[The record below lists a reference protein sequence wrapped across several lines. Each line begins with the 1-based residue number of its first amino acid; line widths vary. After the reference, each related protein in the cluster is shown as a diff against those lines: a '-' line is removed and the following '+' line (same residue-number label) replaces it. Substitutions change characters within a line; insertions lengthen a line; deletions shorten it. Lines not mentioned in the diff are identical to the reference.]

1 MPGKFPEEET
11 TKVVVLVHQLVNA
24 IFDRSESDIPRKLI
38 WKYNQNG
45 LSGASMVSRY
55 IWYKFKTNK
64 QLFTA
69 DKQEINDEMS
79 EIFQYMGRRLKKY
92 YRQQFEKSENNDLK
106 EEFFRRLQALHST
119 WINTEKQP

>member
-11 TKVVVLVHQLVNA
+11 TKMVVLVHQLVNA

-55 IWYKFKTNK
+55 IWYKFRNNN

-69 DKQEINDEMS
+69 EDQLINDEMS
-79 EIFQYMGRRLKKY
+79 EIFQYMGRRLKKS
-92 YRQQFEKSENNDLK
+92 YRQQFESSENVNLK
-106 EEFFRRLQALHST
+106 KEFVRRLQALHST
-119 WINTEKQP
+119 WINTENQP

>member
-11 TKVVVLVHQLVNA
+11 TKMVVLVHQLVNA

-55 IWYKFKTNK
+55 IWYKFRNNN

-69 DKQEINDEMS
+69 EDQLINDEMS
-79 EIFQYMGRRLKKY
+79 EIFQYMGRRLKKS
-92 YRQQFEKSENNDLK
+92 YRQQFESSENVNLK
-106 EEFFRRLQALHST
+106 KEFVRRLQALHST